1 VTALGE
7 QVDALRSERT
17 PFVLATVVRAQ
28 PPTSARPGDRA
39 VLLADGSMR
48 GFVGGDCAVDTVR
61 DQALRLLPSGS
72 STLLRITPSS
82 AEETA
87 ATAIEGMVTVGNPCA
102 SGGALD
108 IFLES
113 VLPPLLV
120 AVYGDAPVARALAE
134 VGAAADAE
142 VRGVDWPTEFPDDLD
157 AMVLA
162 SHGRGAEADVL
173 TAAVRAEVPYVGLIA
188 SPRRG
193 KAVLD
198 ALDVPAEL
206 CARVHTPAGLDI
218 GAHAPGEIA
227 VSVLAELIRERPRH
241 ALPEPT
247 PSGYCCHHEHC

>member
-7 QVDALRSERT
+7 QVEELRSERT

-61 DQALRLLPSGS
+61 EQALRLLPTGA
-72 STLLRITPSS
+72 STLLRITPST
-82 AEETA
+82 AEET
-87 ATAIEGMVTVGNPCA
+87 IDGGLVTVGNPCA

-134 VGAAADAE
+134 VGAAMDAE
-142 VRGVDWPTEFPDDLD
+142 VWGVDWPQVFPADLD
-157 AMVLA
+157 AALLA

-173 TAAVRAEVPYVGLIA
+173 TAALRAEVPYVGLVA
-188 SPRRG
+188 SPKRG
-193 KAVLD
+193 RTVLD
-198 ALDVPAEL
+198 ALDVPGDL
-206 CARVHTPAGLDI
+206 RNRVHTPAGLDI
-218 GAHAPGEIA
+218 GAHTPGEIA

-241 ALPEPT
+241 ALPEM
-247 PSGYCCHHEHC
+247 HFAAHEHGCHG